1 MIIELIAILTM
12 SIFFND
18 WIGLMMMMKELIQNK
33 TFIERKKGWSSKI
46 QNEMKNSQTNKP
58 ENEK

>member
-1 MIIELIAILTM
+1 M
-12 SIFFND
+12 
-18 WIGLMMMMKELIQNK
+18 IGLMMTKELIQNE
-33 TFIERKKGWSSKI
+33 TFIERKKKDWSSKI